1 MAGRDGHNSG
11 LGRLGSPQL
20 PRRAS
25 SRSPLRDS
33 ILRESSADAE
43 QNETVLLQDA
53 GGGTW
58 TTGDG
63 GDGEDGGDIGAA
75 THTAAETTDRA
86 ASQDTK
92 GPPSLAS
99 PTTADMPER
108 KPSQARVRFSTDLE
122 RPPDN
127 TVPPSPR
134 WEELHDS
141 AGRGVGGSGRAAGL
155 GLRVDTSLPSVISKQ
170 RSPSLRGSGQ
180 RISPVSPV
188 SPADPLPP
196 LHESPPPALP
206 ATRNRGYSLRRA
218 IFNRNI
224 ANQSEHDRTDNIE
237 LGHQLSADGEPLS
250 GVHSQPQIQPG
261 TGHEVVF
268 CTSSKDEES
277 TTFSDPKAQLREKK
291 PYSAGRTVAYNVRAT
306 HKLALGQSKV
316 VTDAFRKHVLR
327 IKEIPPS
334 KDGRHIDLDV
344 QRQGPP
350 IDERTGKHYISN
362 HIRSSRY
369 SLWSFFPRQFVAQF
383 SKLANFY
390 FLVVSILQMIPG
402 LSTTGTFTTFVPLM
416 IFVGISMGKEGIDDL
431 RRYRLD
437 KEENNRIAYI
447 LRPRGTSSNAT
458 TTATTTAATES
469 STDALEAKISSTTDT
484 DSYSNSAGYWAPTKW
499 VDIEVGDV
507 IKLSRDQPAPAD
519 LVLLHADDPNGIA
532 YIETMALDG
541 ETNLKSKQPCRP
553 VAKTCKTAEDIIH
566 NTSIHFAVE
575 DPNIDLYKFDG
586 NVTVGQEKLPITN
599 SEVIYRGSILRNT
612 HQAFGMVIYTGEEC
626 KIRMNANKNPRIKA
640 PALQTVVNRV
650 VAVIVL
656 FVVVLASACTIAY
669 TFWSRD
675 VEDKSWYLEE
685 ADVSIGPIFTSFII
699 MFNTMIPIS
708 LYVSLEIVKV
718 AQMFLLND
726 IDMYDVE
733 SDTPLE
739 ARTST
744 INEELGQV
752 SYIFSDKTG
761 TLTNNS
767 MKFRKMSVAGT
778 AWLHDTDLQEEAAR
792 EADRK
797 MLLHK
802 KRKDKKASSRKS
814 STHDQVAL
822 ARKSGASNHRQDE
835 ISSPKAT
842 TMTTHWR
849 SNRRGRM
856 YHGGRTVEMLEYIQQ
871 KPHTLFASKA
881 KFFILALAL
890 CHTCIPER
898 DDDGDISFQAA
909 SPDEAALVTAAKE
922 MGYLVV
928 DRQPNSLTIRL
939 STTGQDEDGELV
951 AKEEVYEILDIIEF
965 SSVRKRMSIVV
976 RMPDQ
981 RICLFC
987 KGADS
992 TVMGLLKR
1000 SGLAAE
1006 KVAEIESRAN
1016 KRKSLEAK
1024 EVMRRNSEHAH
1035 RKDGKT
1041 SMSIGRPSFAAG
1053 RRSSV
1058 SGKRRSSLRD
1068 SIDFWLRDRETDGGL
1083 ELRNDEDDYYYSPRP
1098 SMQFSPRPSG
1108 ALSEEQHRVSFQ
1120 TDDGAEDLVE
1130 ESLVVNEAMVF
1141 ERCFQH
1147 LNDFATEG
1155 LRTLLYGYRFIE
1167 EGDYQEWKT
1176 KYHEATTSL
1185 VGRQEKIEQ
1194 VGEQIETELELVG
1207 ATAIEDKLQK
1217 GVPEAIDKL
1226 RRANIKLWMLTGD
1239 KRETAINIGNSC
1251 RLVKDYSTVTILDH
1265 DAGDVER
1272 VILETTSEIARGACA
1287 HSVIVVDGQTLSTI
1301 EADASLQE
1309 LFFDL
1314 AILADSVICCRASP
1328 KQKAFLVRSIRK
1340 RVKKS
1345 ITLAIGDGAN
1355 DIAMIQE
1362 AHVGIGITG
1371 KEGLQAA
1378 RISDYSIAQFRFL
1391 LKLLLVH
1398 GRWNYIRVC
1407 KYTLGTFWKETVFY
1421 LTQALFQRWN
1431 GYTGTSLYES
1441 WSLSMFNT
1449 LFTSLPVI
1457 FLGIFEKDLAASTLL
1472 AVPELYTKGQRNGG
1486 FNVKLYLGWAFMG
1499 SCEAMVV
1506 YFTMYGL
1513 FGSAIFTLDNGVF
1526 AMGLLTYTT
1535 CVIIIN
1541 LKLQFLEIR
1550 YRTVMAAIAIIVS
1563 IGGWFLWN
1571 IILSRR
1577 YALDAI
1583 YNVRDNFLPLTGRNL
1598 LWWVTLLLAVM
1609 AVLLFEI
1616 CVTAL
1621 RVALFPTDVD
1631 HFQEFEGDLDIRK
1644 LFEEAA
1650 ASELQL
1656 GWDRGKKK
1664 SSLEILADLDL
1675 DGGAVAGM
1683 EAERERERQVQELL
1697 DRRSAPH
1704 GRGKGKGVDSADV
1717 QMEEVELRNSQAF
1730 VNGGGAGAG
1739 GRTAEESGD
1748 VSSPSPERRSLDI
1761 QELLSRGFGAI
1772 RKGQL

>member
-1 MAGRDGHNSG
+1 MAGHDADNPRP
-11 LGRLGSPQL
+11 GRLSSPRL

-33 ILRESSADAE
+33 ILRVNSHDGASEEEEDA
-43 QNETVLLQDA
+43 TVLPR
-53 GGGTW
+53 
-58 TTGDG
+58 GDG
-63 GDGEDGGDIGAA
+63 VAGSVEVEGVREDRGAGA
-75 THTAAETTDRA
+75 GTGTGVDTTDGA
-86 ASQDTK
+86 FPSQYIRRSS
-92 GPPSLAS
+92 SLAS
-99 PTTADMPER
+99 PTTADVPQR
-108 KPSQARVRFSTDLE
+108 RPSQARVRFSTDLE
-122 RPPDN
+122 RSTVN
-127 TVPPSPR
+127 TIPQSPR
-134 WEELHDS
+134 PESDDN
-141 AGRGVGGSGRAAGL
+141 GGGGGSGRAAGM
-155 GLRVDTSLPSVISKQ
+155 GLRLDTSSPYTVSHPASTSP
-170 RSPSLRGSGQ
+170 RSGGGQ
-180 RISPVSPV
+180 RLSPV
-188 SPADPLPP
+188 SPADPVPP
-196 LHESPPPALP
+196 MHDFTSPTSPK
-206 ATRNRGYSLRRA
+206 TRNRGYSLRRSL
-218 IFNRNI
+218 FNRNI
-224 ANQSEHDRTDNIE
+224 ANQSGDNLTNNIE
-237 LGHQLSADGEPLS
+237 LDQELSTGSDSQSRVYAKPQKQS
-250 GVHSQPQIQPG
+250 GASEKAAAQ
-261 TGHEVVF
+261 
-268 CTSSKDEES
+268 TSSKVEAS
-277 TTFSDPKAQLREKK
+277 ITFSDAKDPLLREKK
-291 PYSAGRTVAYNVRAT
+291 SHPARAAADRVRAT
-306 HKLALGQSKV
+306 HELALGRLKDFIV
-316 VTDAFRKHVLR
+316 LFRKHVLR

-344 QRQGPP
+344 QRQHPL
-350 IDERTGKHYISN
+350 IDERTGKHYVSN

-369 SLWSFFPRQFVAQF
+369 SLWSFFPRQFIAQF

-416 IFVGISMGKEGIDDL
+416 IFVGISMAKEGIDDL

-447 LRPRGTSSNAT
+447 LRSCGTDTNAIT
-458 TTATTTAATES
+458 TVTTN
-469 STDALEAKISSTTDT
+469 ALESKISSTEDDC
-484 DSYSNSAGYWAPTKW
+484 DSNHTYCWAPTKW
-499 VDIEVGDV
+499 VDINVGDV
-507 IKLSRDQPAPAD
+507 IRLSRDQPAPAD
-519 LVLLHADDPNGIA
+519 LVLLHADGPNGIA

-541 ETNLKSKQPCRP
+541 ETNLKSKQACRP
-553 VAKTCKTAEDIIH
+553 VAKACKTAEDIIH
-566 NTSIHFAVE
+566 NNTSIHFAVE

-586 NVTVGQEKLPITN
+586 NVTVGEEKLPLTN

-612 HQAFGMVIYTGEEC
+612 REAFGMVIYTGEEC

-675 VEDKSWYLEE
+675 VEEHSWYLEQ
-685 ADVSIGPIFTSFII
+685 ANVSYGPIFTSFLI

-726 IDMYDVE
+726 IDMYDAE

-778 AWLHDTDLQEEAAR
+778 AWLHDIDLREEAAR

-802 KRKDKKASSRKS
+802 KRASKGKGQKEASRKS
-814 STHDQVAL
+814 GVSGHRHDEL
-822 ARKSGASNHRQDE
+822 
-835 ISSPKAT
+835 SSPT
-842 TMTTHWR
+842 TAHWR
-849 SNRRGRM
+849 SNRKGRV

-871 KPHTLFASKA
+871 KPHTLFARKA
-881 KFFILALAL
+881 KFFILAIAL
-890 CHTCIPER
+890 CHTCLPER
-898 DDDGDISFQAA
+898 DVDGDISFQAA

-928 DRQPNSLTIRL
+928 DRQPHSLTIRI
-939 STTGQDEDGELV
+939 SSATGQGWDGEATLE
-951 AKEEVYEILDIIEF
+951 EEVFEILDVIEF
-965 SSVRKRMSIVV
+965 SSARKRMSIVV

-981 RICLFC
+981 RICIFC

-992 TVMGLLKR
+992 TILGLLKR

-1006 KVAEIESRAN
+1006 KVSEIENRAN

-1024 EVMRRNSEHAH
+1024 EVMARNSEHVH
-1035 RKDGKT
+1035 RMDSKGRT
-1041 SMSIGRPSFAAG
+1041 SMSIGRSSITAA

-1068 SIDFWLRDRETDGGL
+1068 SIDAWLRDKETDGGL
-1083 ELRNDEDDYYYSPRP
+1083 ELRNDEDGYYYSPRP

-1108 ALSEEQHRVSFQ
+1108 PLSEDQHRSSFQ
-1120 TDDGAEDLVE
+1120 TDDDGEDLVE

-1167 EGDYQEWKT
+1167 EADYQEWKAL
-1176 KYHEATTSL
+1176 YQEATTSL
-1185 VGRQEKIEQ
+1185 AGRQEKIEKA
-1194 VGEQIETELELVG
+1194 GEQIERELELAG

-1239 KRETAINIGNSC
+1239 KRETAINIGHSC
-1251 RLVKDYSTVTILDH
+1251 RLVKDYSAVTILDH

-1272 VILETTSEIARGACA
+1272 VILETTSEIVKGACA

-1301 EADASLQE
+1301 EADAPLQE
-1309 LFFDL
+1309 RFFDL

-1407 KYTLGTFWKETVFY
+1407 KYTLGTFWKETLFY
-1421 LTQALFQRWN
+1421 LTQALYQRWN

-1472 AVPELYTKGQRNGG
+1472 AVPELYTKGQLNRG
-1486 FNVKLYLGWAFMG
+1486 FNIKLYLGWAFMG
-1499 SCEAMVV
+1499 SCEAMII
-1506 YFTMYGL
+1506 YITMYGL
-1513 FGSAIFTLDNGVF
+1513 FGSAIFTLDNGIF
-1526 AMGLLTYTT
+1526 AMGLLTYTA
-1535 CVIIIN
+1535 CVIVIN
-1541 LKLQFLEIR
+1541 MKLQLLEIR
-1550 YRTVMAAIAIIVS
+1550 YRTVMAAISMLLS

-1577 YALDAI
+1577 YQIDPI
-1583 YNVRDNFLPLTGRNL
+1583 YNVRDNFLLRTGRNL
-1598 LWWVTLLLAVM
+1598 LWWATLFLAVV
-1609 AVLLFEI
+1609 AVIAFEV
-1616 CVTAL
+1616 CVTTL
-1621 RVALFPTDVD
+1621 RVALLPTDVD
-1631 HFQEFEGDLDIRK
+1631 YFQEYEGDLEIRK
-1644 LFEEAA
+1644 RFEQAA
-1650 ASELQL
+1650 ASELQQGAAGEDL
-1656 GWDRGKKK
+1656 TPGQGNGKRK
-1664 SSLEILADLDL
+1664 E
-1675 DGGAVAGM
+1675 
-1683 EAERERERQVQELL
+1683 
-1697 DRRSAPH
+1697 
-1704 GRGKGKGVDSADV
+1704 KGKGEGAAV
-1717 QMEEVELRNSQAF
+1717 QMEEVELADRRPSLF
-1730 VNGGGAGAG
+1730 VNRNADSPVEAGGG
-1739 GRTAEESGD
+1739 GRGQD
-1748 VSSPSPERRSLDI
+1748 VEAQSPSRRSLDI
-1761 QELLSRGFGAI
+1761 QELLSKGYGAI
-1772 RKGQL
+1772 RKGNL